1 MRRKLGV
8 KQLGVIFLAVCSLSG
23 CKETTAAATEETTAE
38 VSVETAETSEETE
51 ESLSESKAESSDV
64 DRYAEIMDTS
74 NDSGKLTVYFLDL
87 EVGEEAEDKAGD
99 SAILISPDGKVMLL
113 DAGHPEAGHLVVD
126 ALKDLGVEKIDYL
139 VASHPHIDHIGGIP
153 EVMDAFPVG
162 ETYRSYVEYTTKT
175 YQNYVEKIDYLVA
188 SHPHID
194 HIGGI
199 PEVMDAFPVGE
210 TYRSYVEY
218 TTKTYQNYVN
228 ALENSEAETH
238 FVKTGDVFQF
248 GDEVSVEVLGPDEEI
263 QYPKDFPDNS
273 TEFLNDHSLTL
284 KFTYGETSA
293 LFCGDLYRSQERD
306 YVEQYGEKL
315 DVDLIKANHHG
326 KDTSNSKKWIE
337 AASPQAVV
345 AMNDKAPNMT
355 VVENYQKEGAEF
367 HHTLLD
373 GVVKVTM
380 DDKQNVEIVDQKDS
394 WLN

>member
-23 CKETTAAATEETTAE
+23 CKETTAAATEETTAG

-175 YQNYVEKIDYLVA
+175 YQNYV
-188 SHPHID
+188 
-194 HIGGI
+194 
-199 PEVMDAFPVGE
+199 
-210 TYRSYVEY
+210 
-218 TTKTYQNYVN
+218 N

-315 DVDLIKANHHG
+315 DVDLVKANHHG

>member
-1 MRRKLGV
+1 MRRNMGV
-8 KQLGVIFLAVCSLSG
+8 KQLGVIFLAVCCLSG
-23 CKETTAAATEETTAE
+23 CKETTTAATEETTAE

-51 ESLSESKAESSDV
+51 ESLSESKAESTNV

-126 ALKDLGVEKIDYL
+126 ALTDLG
-139 VASHPHIDHIGGIP
+139 
-153 EVMDAFPVG
+153 
-162 ETYRSYVEYTTKT
+162 
-175 YQNYVEKIDYLVA
+175 VEKIDYLVA

-228 ALENSEAETH
+228 ALENSEAEIH

-315 DVDLIKANHHG
+315 DVDLVKANHHG

-337 AASPQAVV
+337 ATSPQAVV
-345 AMNDKAPNMT
+345 AMNDKSPNMT

-373 GVVKVTM
+373 GVVKVRM

>member
-1 MRRKLGV
+1 MKRKMGV
-8 KQLGVIFLAVCSLSG
+8 KQWGMILLAVCCISG
-23 CKETTAAATEETTAE
+23 CKEKPVTESSAE
-38 VSVETAETSEETE
+38 ASVESSAESSAASAESSAESSAASEEKT
-51 ESLSESKAESSDV
+51 SDV

-74 NDSGKLTVYFLDL
+74 SDSGKLTVYFLDL

-113 DAGHPEAGHLVVD
+113 DAGHPDAGHLVVD

-153 EVMDAFPVG
+153 EVMDAFPVE
-162 ETYRSYVEYTTKT
+162 ETYRSY
-175 YQNYVEKIDYLVA
+175 
-188 SHPHID
+188 
-194 HIGGI
+194 
-199 PEVMDAFPVGE
+199 M
-210 TYRSYVEY
+210 EY

-228 ALENSEAETH
+228 ALENSEAEIH
-238 FVKTGDVFQF
+238 FVQTGDEFEF
-248 GDEVSVEVLGPDEEI
+248 GDKVRVEVLGPEGEI

-306 YVEQYGEKL
+306 YVEQYGEEL
-315 DVDLIKANHHG
+315 EADLVKANHHG
-326 KDTSNSKKWIE
+326 KDTSNSKKWIQ
-337 AASPQAVV
+337 AVSPQVVV
-345 AMNDKAPNMT
+345 AMNDKSPNMT

-373 GVVKVTM
+373 GVVKVIL
-380 DDKQNVEIVDQKDS
+380 DDKKTVEVIDQKDS